1 MMESALYEGAVW
13 HRRTTPPEH
22 AFSRRLLMLYLDLAE
37 LDRVFEGRWLWGV
50 ERRAL
55 ASFRRADHLGDP
67 AQPLADSVRDLVEVR
82 SGRRPRGALRLLTHL
97 RYAGYVFNPVSFHY
111 CFAPSGE
118 LEAVVGDITNT
129 PWNERH
135 RYVFARESA
144 EQCGGALSARVAK
157 RFHVSPFLPMEHD
170 YRFTFEP
177 PGEELAARVESFAR
191 GERVFEARLA
201 LRRREITGA
210 SLARALARYP
220 LMTAQ
225 VIASIYWQAF
235 RLRRKGAREYPHPAE
250 ASVDTDAGAPAEP
263 R

>member
-1 MMESALYEGAVW
+1 MESALYEGAVW
-13 HRRTTPPEH
+13 HRRTAPPEH
-22 AFSRRLLMLYLDLAE
+22 TFSRRLCMLYLDLAE
-37 LDRVFEGRWLWGV
+37 LDRVFERRWLWGV

-67 AQPLADSVRDLVEVR
+67 AQPLAEAVRDLVEAR
-82 SGRRPRGALRLLTHL
+82 CGRRPRGALRLLTHL

-111 CFAPSGE
+111 CFAQSGE
-118 LEAVVGDITNT
+118 LEAVIGDITNT

-135 RYVFARESA
+135 RYVFARQSA
-144 EQCGGALSARVAK
+144 EPCCGALSARVAK
-157 RFHVSPFLPMEHD
+157 RFHVSPFLPMEQE
-170 YRFTFEP
+170 YRFTFDP
-177 PGEELAARVESFAR
+177 PAEELGVRVENFAR

-201 LRRREITGA
+201 LARHEITGA

-225 VIASIYWQAF
+225 VIASIYWQAS
-235 RLRRKGAREYPHPAE
+235 RLRRKGAHEYPHPTE
-250 ASVDTDAGAPAEP
+250 ARVVTGAGAPAQP